1 MRFLILTLAAS
12 ALSLTQPAIAQRLE
26 SPTFDM
32 VTSDSDTG
40 SPILTLS
47 ITGQA
52 SAKPDMAIISG
63 GVQSISL
70 NAAQAMKDN
79 NKKMAA
85 VIDAVRRAG
94 VAEKDIQTSGIG
106 LGRQYDYD
114 ETGKRSDKGFQATN
128 SVNVRIRNIGDMGAI
143 LQAMV
148 DSGANDVNGPNF
160 SIDDDTSLTAAARAQ
175 AISKAEQLS
184 ASYAKQLG
192 FTKAM
197 LFHIVEG
204 QELGIETLAAG
215 NKFGFLEA
223 AADGGSVPVQ
233 AGEITKTV
241 LIAVK
246 YRLVK

>member
-12 ALSLTQPAIAQRLE
+12 ALSLTQPAMAQRLE

-32 VTSDSDTG
+32 VTSDSDTA

-63 GVQSISL
+63 GVQSNSP

-79 NKKMAA
+79 NRKMAA
-85 VIDAVRRAG
+85 VIAAVRAAG
-94 VAEKDIQTSGIG
+94 VAEKDIQTAGIG

-114 ETGKRSDKGFQATN
+114 ENGKRVDRGFQATN
-128 SVNVRIRNIGDMGAI
+128 SVNVRIRKIDDLGVI

-148 DSGANDVNGPNF
+148 DSGANDVNGPSF
-160 SIDDDTSLTAAARAQ
+160 SIDDDSSLTAAARAQ

-192 FTKAM
+192 FSKAM

-204 QELGIETLAAG
+204 QESGLASIDAA
-215 NKFGFLEA
+215 KFAVLDA
-223 AADGGSVPVQ
+223 AEGGAVPVQ
-233 AGEITKTV
+233 AGEVTKTV
-241 LIAVK
+241 SIAVK
-246 YRLVK
+246 YRLIK